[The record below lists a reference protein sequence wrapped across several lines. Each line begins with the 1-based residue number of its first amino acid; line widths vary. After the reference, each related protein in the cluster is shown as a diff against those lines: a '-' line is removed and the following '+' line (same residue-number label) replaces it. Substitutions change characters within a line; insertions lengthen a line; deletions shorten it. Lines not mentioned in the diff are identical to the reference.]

1 MKKVKFLL
9 SMLVMAAALGFTACS
24 DDDEEDKI
32 VEELV
37 KEIEEE
43 TDVREQAVGNYSYT
57 TTLYVEEDGKL
68 VPFASEL
75 AELAEVLDVELNESD
90 FQFKGTATVAKSGD
104 NKILIKEDETDG
116 DQWLLNNIREA
127 SNGFIFDVEK
137 TTIDEVEFTNY
148 DGYYLEGETKTY
160 GGGYTSASKKLEF
173 YIYTSFG
180 EFMDAALEEAELSD
194 EDVED
199 LAQLLVAAGYTEEDA
214 EEDANQKVVVEF
226 TLIKK

>member
-1 MKKVKFLL
+1 MLIMATAL
-9 SMLVMAAALGFTACS
+9 SFTACG

-32 VEELV
+32 VDELI

-57 TTLYVEEDGKL
+57 TTLYIEEDGKL

-75 AELAEVLDVELNESD
+75 AELAEALGEEFNESD
-90 FQFKGTATVAKSGD
+90 FKIKGTATVSKSGD

-127 SNGFIFDVEK
+127 SNGFIFDVDK

-148 DGYYLEGETKTY
+148 DGYHLEGETKTY
-160 GGGYTSASKKLEF
+160 GGGFIAASKKLEF
-173 YIYTSFG
+173 YIYTSF
-180 EFMDAALEEAELSD
+180 EQFMDAAIEEADLND
-194 EDVED
+194 EDVD
-199 LAQLLVAAGYTEEDA
+199 GLVQALVAAGYTEEDA
-214 EEDANQKVVVEF
+214 EEDAKQKVVVEF
-226 TLIKK
+226 TLTKK